1 MIDLSRLGP
10 YPESV
15 LASVYEL
22 SCDCG
27 AIRLIARGEPVLSA
41 FCHCESCRKLY
52 GVEVLSASAWA
63 SQVIKRTVSGD
74 ATLIGYRLAGRRMW
88 RYHCSDCGRLMH
100 GRNRR
105 GYIVIPNERF
115 RDAAGGHLPDAVAP
129 SEHFFYN
136 QRVLDIADDLPKHA
150 GGTGEVY
157 PATAEERDL

>member
-1 MIDLSRLGP
+1 M
-10 YPESV
+10 
-15 LASVYEL
+15 ATVYEL

-27 AIRLIARGEPVLSA
+27 AVRLVARGEPIVSA

-52 GVEVLSASAWA
+52 GVEVLSASAWPNEA
-63 SQVIKRTVSGD
+63 IKRTVSD
-74 ATLIGYRLAGRRMW
+74 EATLIGHRLAGRRMW
-88 RYHCSDCGRLMH
+88 RYHCSHCGRLVH

-115 RDAAGGHLPDAVAP
+115 REAGRGRLPAGVAP

-150 GGTGEVY
+150 ADTGGVY
-157 PATAEERDL
+157 PETPGK